1 MGWICKEWAVTEV
14 AFADSEHSGGKRAG
28 FLRRALL
35 RNPTGTSLSSV
46 DHPKA
51 LIGNQ
56 LLLSRPRASLGS
68 EWRHG

>member
-35 RNPTGTSLSSV
+35 RNPTGTSLSSL

-56 LLLSRPRASLGS
+56 LLLSHPRAPLGS